1 MAREQ
6 NWGAGAVVGGQ
17 ELKWEME
24 SGRDHVSLVVMNRT
38 LLILSLSE
46 DWSNPPHSFQGL
58 LGLPHEIQM
67 GPGRRET
74 EGDCWVVMG
83 IIRQGRFLAWF
94 RVEVLV
100 VEEIGSTFWEM
111 ISL

>member
-1 MAREQ
+1 ML
-6 NWGAGAVVGGQ
+6 G
-17 ELKWEME
+17 
-24 SGRDHVSLVVMNRT
+24 LVVRNRT

-67 GPGRRET
+67 GAGRRQT

-83 IIRQGRFLAWF
+83 LIGQGRFLAWF
-94 RVEVLV
+94 RVEALV